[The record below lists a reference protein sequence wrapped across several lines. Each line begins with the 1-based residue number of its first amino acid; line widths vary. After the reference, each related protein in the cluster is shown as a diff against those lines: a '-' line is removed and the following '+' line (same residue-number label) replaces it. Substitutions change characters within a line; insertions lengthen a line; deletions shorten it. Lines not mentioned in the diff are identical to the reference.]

1 MQNTLL
7 NKLIIT
13 LISFLI
19 ISCGG
24 GGSSQIAG
32 IGGTGV
38 TSSGSITGFGS
49 IFVNGVKYETGGS
62 TTVSQNGNSLLVS
75 DLKLGM
81 TVTVRGTLNNN
92 AITGTADTVAIT
104 SELDGPISAAPI
116 EDNTTN
122 TKSFIVLG
130 RSVIISPSST
140 VFDGSSFSYTN
151 VAQSDVVEIHGYLN
165 NNGTL
170 IATRIEKTGTLS
182 LGSTQVEIN
191 GILDTI
197 LSSVSFTLNVNGNM
211 ITVNHSGST
220 NYSGLI
226 GQAFRIEGTI
236 TNTSEISASSINQQ
250 SGILNNQDN
259 EVEIEG
265 IITNYVSDSN
275 FKINGIQ
282 VNAGSATLNPGT
294 LVLANDVKV
303 EVEGT
308 YNTTSNTLI
317 ASEVESETTEIKI
330 STTVSSVNTSTG
342 TITLDYNGQPVDVL
356 VNNKTT
362 LEDETSNNALTIN
375 NISSGDYLELEA
387 ALDNNSNPVALD
399 IHRKS
404 MGSEAKLKAAITS
417 FDTTTAGAESVTI
430 LRVTY
435 PSDGS
440 TVFKEDDVV
449 ITRSAFLLKLT
460 ANPVAV
466 VKVKD
471 NYVGGSLDGVADE
484 MEIDN

>member
-1 MQNTLL
+1 MRNTLL
-7 NKLIIT
+7 NKLFIIV
-13 LISFLI
+13 ISFLL

-24 GGSSQIAG
+24 GSTQTAG

-38 TSSGSITGFGS
+38 TSSGSINGFGS
-49 IFVNGVKYETGGS
+49 IFVNGVEYETGGS
-62 TTVSQNGNSLLVS
+62 TLISQNGISLSES

-81 TVTVRGTLNNN
+81 TVTLRGTLNNDG
-92 AITGTADTVAIT
+92 ITGTADTVVIT
-104 SELDGPISAAPI
+104 SELEGPINATPI

-122 TKSFIVLG
+122 TKSFSILG
-130 RSVIISPSST
+130 RPVIASPSST
-140 VFDGSSFSYTN
+140 VFDGSSYSYTN
-151 VAQSDVVEIHGYLN
+151 MAQNDVVDIHGYLD
-165 NNGTL
+165 NNGIL

-182 LGSTQVEIN
+182 LGSTQIEIN

-197 LSSVSFTLNVNGNM
+197 LSNVSFTLDVNGTM
-211 ITVNHSGST
+211 ITINHSGST
-220 NYSGLI
+220 NYAGLET
-226 GQAFRIEGTI
+226 QAFSIEGTL
-236 TNTSEISASSINQQ
+236 TNTTEVNASSINQN
-250 SGILNNQDN
+250 SGILNSQDD

-275 FKINGIQ
+275 FKINGVQ
-282 VNAGSATLNPGT
+282 VNAGIATFDPSSLI
-294 LVLANDVKV
+294 LANDMKV

-308 YNTTSNTLI
+308 YNTATNTLI
-317 ASEVESETTEIKI
+317 ASEVESETTQIKL

-342 TITLDYNGQPVDVL
+342 TITLDYNGQTIPVL
-356 VNNKTT
+356 VNNKTK

-387 ALDNNSNPVALD
+387 ALDNNGNAVALD

-404 MGSEAKLKAAITS
+404 LDSKAKLKAAITS
-417 FDTTTAGAESVTI
+417 FDTSIAGAESVTI
-430 LRVTY
+430 LNVTY

-460 ANPVAV
+460 ANPTAV

-471 NYVGGSLDGVADE
+471 NYVAGSLDGVADE